1 MQKVYLDNCTLNRPY
16 DNQEQI
22 RISLET
28 EAKLYIQTCIVK
40 GSIDMA
46 WSYMLYYENS
56 KNTNIAKKNAIVN
69 FARNAKII
77 VTSSE
82 NIICIANDIRATG
95 VKEIDALHV
104 ACAIE
109 ANCDYFITTDD
120 RVLKY
125 KDNRIQIVDPIDFI
139 KNMKNR

>member
-1 MQKVYLDNCTLNRPY
+1 LDNCTLNRPY

-22 RISLET
+22 RIALET

-40 GSIDMA
+40 GSIEMA
-46 WSYMLYYENS
+46 WSHMLYYENS

-69 FARNAKII
+69 FAKNAKITVI
-77 VTSSE
+77 GNA
-82 NIICIANDIRATG
+82 NITLMANDIKATG

-125 KDNRIQIVDPIDFI
+125 KNDRIIIVDPIDFI
-139 KNMKNR
+139 KSLKNR